1 MKLNEKTTKKYKLK
15 DISYGAVITSVKDN
29 SNASKAGLAEGMVIL
44 RVGQAEVKD
53 VSVISDAVKSAKKQK
68 RKALLMLV
76 RTQQGNR
83 FVAVEIK

>member
-1 MKLNEKTTKKYKLK
+1 
-15 DISYGAVITSVKDN
+15 
-29 SNASKAGLAEGMVIL
+29 MVIL

-53 VSVISDAVKSAKKQK
+53 VSVISDAIKSAKKQK